1 MEGPVDRTQ
10 CTGRPARLTALDLMR
25 GLVMVL
31 MAVDHAGATFD
42 ADHLATDSSAMATPG
57 GELPLGHFLT
67 RWITHLCAPTFV
79 FLAGASLALSLGRGG
94 SRRDMALRGLLIIVL
109 EVTVVSASWAS
120 LHGPM
125 ITLQVLYAIGLSMIA
140 MSVLSRL
147 PSGALLAL
155 ALAWLVAGEWLT
167 MQGWNGAFGGNS
179 WTPSLLFGMGF
190 FPAAVSLPGLGSLPL
205 IVLYPLL
212 PWLAMMMLGWV
223 FGRHCQRC
231 REQNRSAAPTL
242 LVWGTAGLLLFTV
255 LRGMG
260 GYGDMGLPREDG
272 SLAQWLRVSKYPPS
286 LTFVALELGLMALI
300 LGGLMRWYDRRGAP
314 TSDQSPLLVFG
325 QTALFFYLLHV
336 PLLTLSGLAFPGL
349 RSGGCGG
356 LLATW
361 IGAAAVL
368 AVLYLPCRAWRSYK
382 RAHPRGPARF
392 I

>member
-1 MEGPVDRTQ
+1 MGRT
-10 CTGRPARLTALDLMR
+10 ARLPALDWMR

-42 ADHLATDSSAMATPG
+42 VDHLGTDSSAMAPPG
-57 GELPLGHFLT
+57 AELPLGHFLT

-79 FLAGASLALSLGRGG
+79 FLAGTSLALSLERGG
-94 SRRDMALRGLLIIVL
+94 SRKDMALRGLLIVVL
-109 EVTVVSASWAS
+109 EVTVVSASWAPS
-120 LHGPM
+120 HGPM
-125 ITLQVLYAIGLSMIA
+125 ITLQVLYAIGLAMIA
-140 MSVLSRL
+140 MSLLSRL
-147 PSGALLAL
+147 PTGALMAL
-155 ALAWLVAGEWLT
+155 ALVWLVGGEWITL
-167 MQGWNGAFGGNS
+167 QGWNGTYGGNS

-190 FPAAVSLPGLGSLPL
+190 FPAAVSLPGLGELPV

-212 PWLAMMMLGWV
+212 PWLAVMMLGWV

-231 REQNRSAAPTL
+231 REQGRSPATTL
-242 LVWGTAGLLLFTV
+242 LTWGAFGLVLFAL
-255 LRGMG
+255 LRGLG

-300 LGGLMRWYDRRGAP
+300 LGGLMRWHDRRVAP
-314 TSDQSPLLVFG
+314 ASDRAPLLVFG

-336 PLLTLSGLAFPGL
+336 PLLTLSGMAFPGL
-349 RSGGCGG
+349 KSGGNGG

-361 IGAAAVL
+361 VGAALVL
-368 AVLYLPCRAWRSYK
+368 LVLYVPCRSWRSYK
-382 RAHPRGPARF
+382 RAHPRGLARF